1 MNPVLL
7 ATGLYLASFFL
18 WLDRGMF
25 SGQQPGWGIILLG
38 LWGIGA
44 LGWFLKSQTWR
55 EQALHP
61 RLVQGLLFLC
71 LLLALMDPKIMYSQI
86 APANPA
92 LLSKGP
98 IQIFPKTTMIY
109 LQATLILSL
118 GLLAMTIL
126 IRGKLQAWQR
136 TIGILLVALA
146 ACSHLLVFR
155 IVPFPLIDVF
165 TTLSEACVAL
175 LEGRNPY
182 GMTYTDIYQG
192 QGLTPTGF
200 GYLPGIFPWAISGSL
215 LGGDVRMGNFL
226 ALAGTSLIFLCG
238 NHGQSFLTRCL
249 CACLLFYGGAG
260 LFVAEQAWIDPV
272 LLFLIVAAACCLEQN
287 HEVLAGCLAG
297 LLCATKQ
304 YGVVAFVFLWLMLI
318 SRNNTRGSLR
328 FIVFALGIGSLV
340 QIPFWIWNFPLYWKT
355 VVVGVGQL
363 PLRPDAYTLVSL
375 ASSRGIPVVGIP
387 WIGVGLFFLLVWK
400 LWNRKSIGLQ
410 ESFFCIALAYLWI
423 FLTNRHAF
431 CNYYQLVFLLLV
443 CCAALGSPHLTEKT
457 S

>member
-1 MNPVLL
+1 
-7 ATGLYLASFFL
+7 
-18 WLDRGMF
+18 MF

-155 IVPFPLIDVF
+155 IVPLPPDR
-165 TTLSEACVAL
+165 CV
-175 LEGRNPY
+175 
-182 GMTYTDIYQG
+182 
-192 QGLTPTGF
+192 
-200 GYLPGIFPWAISGSL
+200 
-215 LGGDVRMGNFL
+215 
-226 ALAGTSLIFLCG
+226 
-238 NHGQSFLTRCL
+238 H
-249 CACLLFYGGAG
+249 
-260 LFVAEQAWIDPV
+260 DP
-272 LLFLIVAAACCLEQN
+272 
-287 HEVLAGCLAG
+287 
-297 LLCATKQ
+297 
-304 YGVVAFVFLWLMLI
+304 
-318 SRNNTRGSLR
+318 
-328 FIVFALGIGSLV
+328 IGSLCRTFRGSEPLRHDLHGYLSGAGV
-340 QIPFWIWNFPLYWKT
+340 EPHVLRIPAWDFSLGDFWVASRRGCPHGEFSRLGRHISDFSLWKSWAKFSHP
-355 VVVGVGQL
+355 L
-363 PLRPDAYTLVSL
+363 PLCL
-375 ASSRGIPVVGIP
+375 
-387 WIGVGLFFLLVWK
+387 
-400 LWNRKSIGLQ
+400 
-410 ESFFCIALAYLWI
+410 SFVLRWSWLIC
-423 FLTNRHAF
+423 
-431 CNYYQLVFLLLV
+431 
-443 CCAALGSPHLTEKT
+443 G
-457 S
+457 

>member
-1 MNPVLL
+1 LNPILL
-7 ATGLYLASFFL
+7 ATGLYLSSFFL

-55 EQALHP
+55 DQALHP

-86 APANPA
+86 AAANPT

-98 IQIFPKTTMIY
+98 IQVFPKTTMIY
-109 LQATLILSL
+109 LQATLVLSL
-118 GLLAMTIL
+118 GLLAMTAL
-126 IRGKLQAWQR
+126 IQSKMHAWQR
-136 TIGILLVALA
+136 GIGILLVALA
-146 ACSHLLVFR
+146 AASHLLVFR
-155 IVPFPLIDVF
+155 MVPFPLIDVF
-165 TTLSEACVAL
+165 TTLSEASVAL

-182 GMTYTDIYQG
+182 RLTYTDIYQG

-226 ALAGTSLIFLCG
+226 ALAGAALIFLCG
-238 NHGQSFLTRCL
+238 NHGQSFPTRCIY
-249 CACLLFYGGAG
+249 ACLLFYGGAG

-272 LLFLIVAAACCLEQN
+272 LLFLILLAAWCLDRGRE
-287 HEVLAGCLAG
+287 LPAGILAG

-304 YGVVAFVFLWLMLI
+304 YGIVAFVFLWLLLI
-318 SRNNTRGSLR
+318 SRKNFRGSLQ
-328 FIVFALGIGSLV
+328 FFSVSVGVGVLV
-340 QIPFWIWNFPLYWKT
+340 QAPFWIWDLPGYWKT

-363 PLRPDAYTLVSL
+363 PFRPDAYTFVSL
-375 ASSRGIPVVGIP
+375 ASSWGIPITGIP
-387 WIGVGLFFLLVWK
+387 WVGAGIFLFLAGKMWSQR
-400 LWNRKSIGLQ
+400 NIGLPQ
-410 ESFFCIALAYLWI
+410 CLGAIGLAYFWI
-423 FLTNRHAF
+423 FMTNRHAF
-431 CNYYQLVFLLLV
+431 CNYYQLVFLLLLS
-443 CCAALGSPHLTEKT
+443 CAALASPPALKKI
-457 S
+457 

>member
-1 MNPVLL
+1 
-7 ATGLYLASFFL
+7 
-18 WLDRGMF
+18 MF

-192 QGLTPTGF
+192 QGLTPTFF

-318 SRNNTRGSLR
+318 SNAHQPKQYTRIPEVYCVRTRYRFFSPNSFLDMELSSLLENR
-328 FIVFALGIGSLV
+328 CCGGRSIAFTSRCLHLGFPGFIKGNSRGWNSMDRSRIILFARLEIVEQKINRSSGVLFLHRVGLSLDL
-340 QIPFWIWNFPLYWKT
+340 PYKSPRLL
-355 VVVGVGQL
+355 QL
-363 PLRPDAYTLVSL
+363 LPTCFSSVSL
-375 ASSRGIPVVGIP
+375 LRCFGKSSPYGKDFVIQ
-387 WIGVGLFFLLVWK
+387 F
-400 LWNRKSIGLQ
+400 
-410 ESFFCIALAYLWI
+410 
-423 FLTNRHAF
+423 
-431 CNYYQLVFLLLV
+431 
-443 CCAALGSPHLTEKT
+443 T